1 MLDTRMTNQKHI
13 CILNPSPM
21 IVIQVTQ
28 ENSHKEI
35 VTQATQKL
43 KPKSFCLYLCNNN
56 NNNNNNNLIDFALSH
71 AYGIL
76 TVGQI

>member
-1 MLDTRMTNQKHI
+1 
-13 CILNPSPM
+13 M

-35 VTQATQKL
+35 TSKQLQL
-43 KPKSFCLYLCNNN
+43 KSSSQNYFFCICANNN
-56 NNNNNNNLIDFALSH
+56 NNKLIDFALSH